1 MYTYSMSY
9 RIKTPKSV
17 FLHKHRTMLLT
28 CNYKPDPVNEST
40 AQSTIEDEFAEFD
53 REYQA
58 FIEMQLLRRKAKNR

>member
-1 MYTYSMSY
+1 
-9 RIKTPKSV
+9 
-17 FLHKHRTMLLT
+17 MLLT

-58 FIEMQLLRRKAKNR
+58 FIEMQLLRRKAKNGE